1 MKKYLFLCSLVSITF
16 FFLGLN
22 VAKAAGCCV
31 VKVDSSNSL
40 CFIDLTEAQCKEEAR
55 QMKVKTYS
63 LDSSDTKCTK
73 NKSVCGNYFVYCT
86 KDSDCD
92 STESCQSTTDD
103 SLGNRKQCLAKS
115 NATPAITP
123 STSSASGASATSS
136 ITIEFPNPLT
146 YDTVEGFLGNVLS
159 TIRSVII
166 VLSIIFI
173 VLGGIFYITSAGN
186 EKRMTAAKGAI
197 FASMIGLA
205 IGIAAPSFLKEI
217 YNIMGGNSSGIDSS
231 SLTGLSLTQIA
242 LNFLNFLLSVVGVLA
257 LIMLIIGGIMYLTS
271 AGDEDKIKTG
281 KKIVTYSIIG
291 IAVALAA
298 LVIVKQIASLLA

>member
-1 MKKYLFLCSLVSITF
+1 MKKYLFLFSLLAFIFLF
-16 FFLGLN
+16 FSF
-22 VAKAAGCCV
+22 VTKADTQLCGSGYPACPTGFTCTDNSGMYNECTVTVNSQVGASCV
-31 VKVDSSNSL
+31 NS
-40 CFIDLTEAQCKEEAR
+40 TN
-55 QMKVKTYS
+55 
-63 LDSSDTKCTK
+63 CTK
-73 NKSVCGNYFVYCT
+73 GLKCLKSGSSC
-86 KDSDCD
+86 
-92 STESCQSTTDD
+92 SCQKESTQGEACENAFEQNTPGP
-103 SLGNRKQCLAKS
+103 GN
-115 NATPAITP
+115 TPGP
-123 STSSASGASATSS
+123 TSS